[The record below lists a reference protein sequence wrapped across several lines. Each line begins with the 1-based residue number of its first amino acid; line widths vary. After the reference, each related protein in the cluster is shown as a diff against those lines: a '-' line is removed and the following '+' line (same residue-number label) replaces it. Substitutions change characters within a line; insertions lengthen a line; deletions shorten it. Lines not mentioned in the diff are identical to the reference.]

1 MTYVVRP
8 GVLRTTGKAMAQAGH
23 AALMCADR
31 LGPRH
36 PDAFAA
42 WRAAGMPGEVRVAD
56 LPRWAALRES
66 PLSVVVADAGLTQ
79 VEPGT
84 ETVIAVA
91 PVPDPPGAL
100 AELPLYD
107 E

>member
-8 GVLRTTGKAMAQAGH
+8 GVLKTAGKAMAQAGH
-23 AALMCADR
+23 AALMCADQLGKRFHQEFLEWRWRGCPGR
-31 LGPRH
+31 LTEVD
-36 PDAFAA
+36 DA
-42 WRAAGMPGEVRVAD
+42 
-56 LPRWAALRES
+56 RWAELR
-66 PLSVVVADAGLTQ
+66 PHGVVVADAGLTQ

-91 PVPDPPGAL
+91 PLPDPPGAL
-100 AELPLYD
+100 DQLPLYD